1 MRRSWFW
8 VSLSGALIFG
18 VLLGAR
24 IAPVISGDN
33 TFEQLRK
40 FEAAFSLIKRNY
52 VEDIDS
58 ARLIEGAINGM
69 LEQLDPHS
77 VYIDAARMRSVR
89 ESFEGS
95 FEGIGVEFNLLP
107 GPGGRDTI
115 IVMSVIPGGPSDK
128 VGVLA
133 GDRIVAIND
142 SSAIGYKQ
150 EDVIRTLRGP
160 KGTKVKITV
169 RRPGLSRLLEFTI
182 ERDRIPLFTLDA
194 AYMLD
199 PQTGYI
205 RINRFARTTHQE
217 FVEALRELKAQGMQ
231 RLVLD
236 LRDNAGGYLDQ
247 AVEIADELLP
257 AGRKIVY
264 TRGRLRQF
272 EQEFLSRGGGLYES
286 GPLIVLVN
294 ENSASASEIVA
305 GAIQDWDRGL
315 IVGRRTF
322 GKGLVQQ
329 QYELPDGSAIRVT
342 ISRYYTPSG
351 RLIQRSYQ
359 NGRQA
364 YYEEIYHRGNAL
376 LDVKSFAEHVPD
388 SLKFKTAKGRLVYGG
403 GGILPDYVV
412 PQDTA
417 RLLVQADLRNS
428 LSYEA
433 ARRIVDESGPE
444 LRRQFERDL
453 RAFVERYQVTEREL
467 RIYRRIAAEKG
478 VQIGGSSADSGP
490 DSSRTRFSEAEFQAA
505 LPIISTRIK
514 AFIARQL
521 WGVRA
526 WYPVIRPLDRDLA
539 EAMRLWDQA
548 RALASN

>member
-1 MRRSWFW
+1 MRKPWFW
-8 VSLSGALIFG
+8 LSLTAALVLG

-58 ARLIEGAINGM
+58 ARLIEGAITGM

-107 GPGGRDTI
+107 GPNGRDTI
-115 IVMSVIPGGPSDK
+115 IVMSVIPGGPSDR
-128 VGVLA
+128 VGILA
-133 GDRIVAIND
+133 GDRIVAIDD
-142 SSAIGYKQ
+142 SSAIGFKQ

-160 KGTKVKITV
+160 KGTKVKVTV
-169 RRPGLSRLLEFTI
+169 RRPGLSRLLEFVI
-182 ERDRIPLFTLDA
+182 ERDRIPIFTLDA

-199 PQTGYI
+199 GQTGYI

-231 RLVLD
+231 RLILD

-247 AVEIADELLP
+247 AVEVADELLP
-257 AGRKIVY
+257 AGRRIVY

-272 EQEFLSRGGGLYES
+272 EQEFVSRGGGFYES

-305 GAIQDWDRGL
+305 GAVQDWDRGL

-342 ISRYYTPSG
+342 ISRYYTPVG
-351 RLIQRSYQ
+351 RLIQRPYQ
-359 NGRQA
+359 NGKQA

-388 SLKFKTAKGRLVYGG
+388 SLKFKTPRGRLVYGG

-417 RLLVQADLRNS
+417 RPLVQADVRNS

-433 ARRIVDESGPE
+433 ARRIVDEEGGE

-453 RAFVERYQVTEREL
+453 KAFIERFQIGEREL
-467 RIYRRIAAEKG
+467 RIYRQVAAEKG
-478 VQIGGSSADSGP
+478 IQIGAVADAAPDSG
-490 DSSRTRFSEAEFQAA
+490 RTRFTEAEFQEA
-505 LPIISTRIK
+505 LPLIRTRLK

-521 WGVRA
+521 WGVKA
-526 WYPVIRPLDRDLA
+526 WYPVIRSLDRDLN